1 MKCPARTAVIIP
13 FYNREAV
20 LARAIESVLNGE
32 DQDFH
37 LYLVDDAS
45 TDQST
50 EVAKRFAR
58 DFSDKVSL
66 IELPEN
72 QGVSAARNEVLKK
85 VDSQYYALLDSDDEW
100 LPGKLKSQFELLA
113 ETGDLICHTEE
124 IWIRN
129 GVRVNQMKKHQKF
142 GGWIAEHCFEMCK
155 MSPSSILIHKDVF
168 AKVGF
173 FKEDFPVCEDFDL
186 WLRIVPYFR
195 VSFVE
200 QAQIKKYGG
209 HDDQLSRKFFAMDYW
224 RVLSLFDYLE
234 KADSDEVLRSKAGKL
249 LEKKLRILSKGYL
262 RHENFTKLKEME
274 ALTEK
279 FLALK
284 L

>member
-142 GGWIAEHCFEMCK
+142 GGWIAEH
-155 MSPSSILIHKDVF
+155 
-168 AKVGF
+168 
-173 FKEDFPVCEDFDL
+173 
-186 WLRIVPYFR
+186 
-195 VSFVE
+195 
-200 QAQIKKYGG
+200 
-209 HDDQLSRKFFAMDYW
+209 
-224 RVLSLFDYLE
+224 
-234 KADSDEVLRSKAGKL
+234 
-249 LEKKLRILSKGYL
+249 
-262 RHENFTKLKEME
+262 
-274 ALTEK
+274 
-279 FLALK
+279 
-284 L
+284 